1 MEIREILPPEM
12 EAARRLLQSSG
23 WAGRV
28 SDPARFRELLS
39 RSQRTLV
46 AIEDREVVG
55 FLRALTDGMENGY
68 IAMLVVAERHR
79 RKGIGREGHVA
90 AAVRPGLQANA
101 PAKTLDDFKAAIRGA
116 IVHQDNFLLAP
127 RLRQSALD
135 GLRWPRNERCRVV
148 GSRLRDS
155 LRERVAGRRSV
166 LEVRGVGMMIGVELD
181 AAATAAAVQR
191 QCFDDGVLVLT
202 CGPGENVVRLI
213 PPLNLTDAEADQA
226 GAILGRALAAHP

>member
-12 EAARRLLQSSG
+12 EAARRLLQSAG

-79 RKGIGREGHVA
+79 AAREG
-90 AAVRPGLQANA
+90 
-101 PAKTLDDFKAAIRGA
+101 
-116 IVHQDNFLLAP
+116 
-127 RLRQSALD
+127 
-135 GLRWPRNERCRVV
+135 
-148 GSRLRDS
+148 
-155 LRERVAGRRSV
+155 VAGFYER
-166 LEVRGVGMMIGVELD
+166 IGFVHSQVAME
-181 AAATAAAVQR
+181 R
-191 QCFDDGVLVLT
+191 
-202 CGPGENVVRLI
+202 P
-213 PPLNLTDAEADQA
+213 
-226 GAILGRALAAHP
+226 RARKSGN